1 MCPKV
6 TSQYKLN
13 IREKIV
19 RSAIDCFSKN
29 GFDRSRMDNIAQTAK
44 ISKGT
49 VYLYFKSKEDLFYAI
64 CENNLQVLREQ
75 LSQLFATTKENLLSD
90 AEQFYDNLNNLER
103 SRSEKVF
110 FEIVA
115 ESSRNAKL
123 RRILYEQ
130 RTKIFNVVKEYLDLQ
145 VQKGFFRKDVET
157 EAIALGLVALYD
169 GLAISKFLGIGEN
182 LNKKAW
188 VETVKAIITSIGL

>member
-6 TSQYKLN
+6 TSQYKMD
-13 IREKIV
+13 IKERIV
-19 RSAIDCFSKN
+19 RSAISCFSKN
-29 GFDRSRMDNIAQTAK
+29 GFDRTRIDDIAQTAN

-64 CENNLQVLREQ
+64 CEKNLQVLKEQ
-75 LSQLFATTKENLLSD
+75 LSQLFAITKENLLSD
-90 AEQFYDNLNNLER
+90 AEQLYDNLKKLER
-103 SRSEKVF
+103 NGSEKVF

-123 RRILYEQ
+123 RRILFEQ

-145 VQKGFFRKDVET
+145 VQRGFIKKDAET
-157 EAIALGLVALYD
+157 EAIAYGLVSLYD
-169 GLAISKFLGIGEN
+169 GLSVSKFLGIGEN

-188 VETVKAIITSIGL
+188 VETVKAIITSIS

>member
-1 MCPKV
+1 MDIKE
-6 TSQYKLN
+6 
-13 IREKIV
+13 RIV
-19 RSAIDCFSKN
+19 RSAISCFSKN
-29 GFDRSRMDNIAQTAK
+29 GFDRTRIDDIAQTAN

-64 CENNLQVLREQ
+64 CEKNLQVLKEQ
-75 LSQLFATTKENLLSD
+75 LSQLFAITKENLLSD
-90 AEQFYDNLNNLER
+90 AEQLYDNLKKLER
-103 SRSEKVF
+103 NGSEKVF

-123 RRILYEQ
+123 RRILFEQ

-145 VQKGFFRKDVET
+145 VQRGFIKKDAET
-157 EAIALGLVALYD
+157 EAIAYGLVSLYD
-169 GLAISKFLGIGEN
+169 GLSVSKFLGIGEN

-188 VETVKAIITSIGL
+188 VETVKAIITSIS

>member
-6 TSQYKLN
+6 TSQYKMD
-13 IREKIV
+13 IKDKIV
-19 RSAIDCFSKN
+19 RSAIFCFSKN
-29 GFDRSRMDNIAQTAK
+29 GFDKSRMDDIAHTAN

-64 CENNLQVLREQ
+64 CEKNLKVLKEQ
-75 LSQLFATTKENLLSD
+75 LSELFTTTKENLLSD
-90 AEQFYDNLNNLER
+90 AEQLYDNLNKLE
-103 SRSEKVF
+103 SSGSQKVF

-115 ESSRNAKL
+115 ESSRNTKL

-130 RTKIFNVVKEYLDLQ
+130 RTKIFDVVKEYLDLQ
-145 VQKGFFRKDVET
+145 VQRGFIKKDVET
-157 EAIALGLVALYD
+157 EAIACGLVALYD
-169 GLAISKFLGIGEN
+169 GLSVSKFLGIGEN

-188 VETVKAIITSIGL
+188 VEAVKAIITSIG

>member
-6 TSQYKLN
+6 TSQYKLD
-13 IREKIV
+13 IRERIV
-19 RSAIDCFSKN
+19 RSAIDCFSRY
-29 GFDRSRMDNIAQTAK
+29 GFDKSRMDDIAQTTN

-64 CENNLQVLREQ
+64 CENNLKVLKEQ

-90 AEQFYDNLNNLER
+90 AEQFYDNLNKLER
-103 SRSEKVF
+103 SGSEKVF

-115 ESSRNAKL
+115 ESSRNPKL
-123 RRILYEQ
+123 QRILYEQ

-145 VQKGFFRKDVET
+145 VQRGFFRKDVDT
-157 EAIALGLVALYD
+157 DAIASGLVALYD
-169 GLAISKFLGIGEN
+169 GLAVSKFLGISEN

-188 VETVKAIITSIGL
+188 IVTVKVIITGIS

>member
-6 TSQYKLN
+6 TSQYKLD
-13 IREKIV
+13 IREKII

-29 GFDRSRMDNIAQTAK
+29 GFDRSKMDNIAQTAK

-64 CENNLQVLREQ
+64 CENNLRVLREQ

-103 SRSEKVF
+103 SGSEKVF

-123 RRILYEQ
+123 RRILYDQ

-157 EAIALGLVALYD
+157 EAMALGLVALYD
-169 GLAISKFLGIGEN
+169 GLAVSKFLGIGEN

-188 VETVKAIITSIGL
+188 VETVKAIITSIG

>member
-6 TSQYKLN
+6 TLQYKQDT
-13 IREKIV
+13 RERIV
-19 RSAIDCFSKN
+19 RSAISCFSKN
-29 GFDRSRMDNIAQTAK
+29 GFDKSRMDDISQTAN

-64 CENNLQVLREQ
+64 CENNLKVLKEQ

-90 AEQFYDNLNNLER
+90 AEQLYDNLNKLE
-103 SRSEKVF
+103 SSGSEKVF

-130 RTKIFNVVKEYLDLQ
+130 RTKIFDVVKEYLDLQ
-145 VQKGFFRKDVET
+145 VQRGFIKKDVET
-157 EAIALGLVALYD
+157 EAIACGLVSLYD
-169 GLAISKFLGIGEN
+169 GLSVSKFLGIDEK

-188 VETVKAIITSIGL
+188 VEAVKAIITSIG

>member
-6 TSQYKLN
+6 TSQYKLD

-19 RSAIDCFSKN
+19 QSAIDCFSKN
-29 GFDRSRMDNIAQTAK
+29 GFDRSKMDNIAQTAK

-64 CENNLQVLREQ
+64 CENNLKVLREQ

-90 AEQFYDNLNNLER
+90 AEQLYDNLNKLE
-103 SRSEKVF
+103 SSGSEKVF

-145 VQKGFFRKDVET
+145 VQKGFIKKDVET
-157 EAIALGLVALYD
+157 EALASGLVALYD
-169 GLAISKFLGIGEN
+169 GLSVSKFLGIGEN
-182 LNKKAW
+182 LNKKTW
-188 VETVKAIITSIGL
+188 VETVKAIITSMS